1 MKSLSV
7 RTRLLVAFWIL
18 LLVCVLAPS
27 TYFHHQLHR
36 VLLEESEK
44 RLHQELTFLIWS
56 LKNHVPFPWLSDLDD
71 WCTQAGS
78 LLGLRITYI
87 AQGGRVVADSDV
99 PYDKLGFMEDHWN
112 RPEVVGARQNGFGFS
127 LRSSDT
133 IRKNL
138 LYGAMPVSQIPNL
151 PSGIL
156 RIAMPVSQIKATL
169 DQQRRHLWWILGLS
183 FMGTGLL
190 AFAFSRLM
198 EKPLTPLLDIVRSLG
213 RREFHRPRPSGYPV
227 LDALGE
233 ALQKTS
239 ARVEGQIKALEDQR
253 AQLQAI
259 LEGMKEGVFLL
270 DAEGRIQSA
279 NRAALQIQR
288 APRSPVG
295 LKPLEVFLNP
305 DLQKACDQVLAGR
318 DTAHVEIILDPER
331 HFDVHVVSLRTPMV
345 PQGAVVVLHDITEL
359 KRLARIRRDFVANV
373 SHELRTP
380 LTAVKGYAETLLESP
395 CVQDSEARMFV
406 ETILRKANHMTR
418 MVNDL
423 LTLTRLESQPSQVP
437 QEAVDAAGA
446 VAAAVETCYPEARKR
461 HMDIH
466 ILFPQQPLWVRA
478 HRDALVQVFQNLLDN
493 AIRYSHPS
501 TPIRIRAQL
510 QADTVLF
517 TVEDE
522 GPGIPLEHQAR
533 VFERFYRVDRQKES
547 PSGSTGLGLAIC
559 RHIVQNMG
567 GRVWVESPVR
577 GTERGT
583 AFCFTVHRADES
595 ERKEALK
602 G

>member
-7 RTRLLVAFWIL
+7 RARLLVAYWML
-18 LLVCVLAPS
+18 LLVCVLAPC
-27 TYFHHQLHR
+27 TYFQRQLHQ
-36 VLLEESEK
+36 VLLAESK
-44 RLHQELTFLIWS
+44 KKLHQELSFLIWS
-56 LKNHVPFPWLSDLDD
+56 LHNHPQFSWLSDLDE

-112 RPEVVGARQNGFGFS
+112 RPEVVAARQNGFGYS
-127 LRSSDT
+127 LRRSDT
-133 IRKNL
+133 LRKDL

-156 RIAMPVSQIKATL
+156 RIAMPVSQIKGTL

-190 AFAFSRLM
+190 AFAISRIM
-198 EKPLTPLLDIVRSLG
+198 EKPLTPLLNMVRALG
-213 RREFHRPRPSGYPV
+213 RREFHRLRPSGYPV
-227 LDALGE
+227 LDALGK
-233 ALQKTS
+233 ALQETAAQVDGQMKT
-239 ARVEGQIKALEDQR
+239 LEDQR
-253 AQLQAI
+253 AQLHAI
-259 LEGMKEGVFLL
+259 LEAMKEGVFLL
-270 DAEGRIQSA
+270 DADGRIQSA

-288 APRSPVG
+288 GPKSPLG

-318 DTAHVEIILDPER
+318 DAAHVEIVLDSER
-331 HFDVHVVSLRTPMV
+331 HFDVHVVSLRTPVV

-380 LTAVKGYAETLLESP
+380 LTAIKGYAETLLESP
-395 CVQDSEARMFV
+395 CVQDSESKTFV
-406 ETILRKANHMTR
+406 ETIVRKANHMTR

-423 LTLTRLESQPSQVP
+423 LTLTRLESQPPQVP

-446 VAAAVETCYPEARKR
+446 VAVAVETCFPEARKR
-461 HMDIH
+461 RMDIH
-466 ILFPQQPLWVRA
+466 ILLPQQPLWVRA
-478 HRDALVQVFQNLLDN
+478 QRDALVQVFQNLLDN

-501 TPIRIRAQL
+501 TPIRVRAQL
-510 QADTVLF
+510 QTDTILF
-517 TVEDE
+517 AVEDE

-533 VFERFYRVDRQKES
+533 VFERFYRVDWQKES
-547 PSGSTGLGLAIC
+547 VSGSTGLGLAIC

-567 GRVWVESPVR
+567 GRIWVESPVR
-577 GTERGT
+577 GKDHGT
-583 AFCFTVHRADES
+583 AFFFTLHRAYGREG
-595 ERKEALK
+595 KEVLK
-602 G
+602 D